1 MCMVPTVST
10 MILVDSIRIDDPP
23 HHRGTVMVTK
33 YEVVAGD
40 TLSKLAQW
48 FYGDATLY
56 PVIAVP
62 NGIVDPDD
70 ITVGQELLI
79 PYITDRHTV
88 APGET
93 LSGLAQ
99 HFYGDGTLF
108 PVLAAANHITDPN
121 VVRVGRS
128 LLVPELGDVGHHTVV
143 TGETLSGLARRWY
156 GEAQLYP
163 VISFPNHITDPDHVE
178 VGRVLI
184 RPGLN
189 YRHTVVAGD
198 TLRALAEDH
207 YGNAE
212 MFAMIAAAN
221 HIADPDRI
229 TVGQVLFFPNL
240 TDF

>member
-1 MCMVPTVST
+1 
-10 MILVDSIRIDDPP
+10 MILADSIRIDDPP